1 MASRG
6 ANRGNARG
14 QQRVDERER
23 RPLGEAHEHVT
34 EVRAEHVGA
43 PERREIRM
51 PLEEEAQREHDERDA
66 MLCARLAPP
75 RFELLEDALLREGGL
90 HELRGVEFD
99 EGNGQRVRCER
110 VEDLH
115 ARVTREFAHE
125 GLEGRE
131 AQVALRRQELHLAP
145 AHDARDSRRH
155 LDEHVAAALFREGAQ
170 RLERTWLAVRVAKE
184 HAYVHG
190 QRRAVPLVARGDEAL
205 DPDRGEVAAEE
216 ITEEIFVAQLVRLE
230 AREEPCGVGPR
241 ARGGRFEGLLVGA
254 HEPHD
259 RAVHAVRL
267 GPREPSRPIGADLEL
282 EEAGAQRAVERAHL
296 IVAVV
301 RVHGSHAAP
310 AGGQHVL
317 VEAAGAQELQR
328 GLLHGALGAVQLL
341 QEEEP
346 SARAREDRRAHEAC
360 YVAFDSRQADEIG
373 GLEEREIEDDDLD
386 AKLEGRLGDDL
397 ALADAGRAFEEDRE
411 ARAVGRLERGD
422 EARPRGDA
430 ILGDGDGE
438 RGGGLSGA
446 SHGVLA
452 MPRREHGS
460 ENSALHFAHEAR
472 PLRYDLPM
480 LASALGRLFFVW
492 CVVGALAGCT
502 RVVPAEVEQGVVHV
516 EAGAL
521 ARPVHGELPSWV
533 GSSIP
538 FGDPRVDAPE
548 VGILYGAG
556 SIRRTSTPPGG
567 LPEKGVVTSRLR
579 VRVDGDETVA
589 LRIGGFTA
597 AAEVEC
603 AVGDGSDASAPRTRV
618 EVGRVGPSAHEEIP
632 VRHVATLTL
641 PPGPE
646 VTCLLRVSNWSSA
659 ILWGIEDL
667 RIGSAAAVEKGL
679 IFEHLRAALEVG
691 VFLIFAI
698 YHVILFALRRF
709 ERAPLWF
716 ALMCATVA
724 LRVATMDSWLD
735 LAAEAA
741 NASRY
746 AYRAEMLTLGLALVV
761 IVGICD
767 AFFPRGLP
775 PWPRRIGFAIGFVQ
789 IAVICIAPLDALF
802 GWVLHVNQLELLV
815 FMVVALA
822 LLARELWQ
830 ERSVELQLFAGGLAL
845 LLFGGL
851 WDIAKARGAVIGPWL
866 AGEALIAM
874 VLLQSF
880 ALARRNAAAR
890 TTAETLATELDV
902 KNTELAQANEL
913 KDQFLANTSHE
924 LRTPLNGIIGLAE
937 ALLDGSGGEPTVA
950 QQKTLGLIAQSGRRL
965 ASLVNDLLDFSKM
978 KASEIEL
985 VTTSVSPHAAV
996 ELACA
1001 MLQPLT
1007 TGKPVL
1013 LSNRVSPSVPCV
1025 LADEGRLQQ
1034 ILTNLVGNAV
1044 KFTRKGDV
1052 WVEAAVSGNFVS
1064 FSVHDTG
1071 VGIPEAVRESIFE
1084 AFQQGDGSTA
1094 REFGGTGL
1102 GLSVARSLVERHG
1115 GTITVES
1122 TVGRGSVFRFTLPL
1136 SGREADAHVTSGI
1149 GSIARS
1155 LVSPMELD
1163 EGPISS
1169 MRGPTSHRVLVVDDE
1184 PVNREVLA
1192 QQLGSTGHEILQASN
1207 GEEALAL
1214 IEQFG
1219 KPDVLLLDVM
1229 MPKMSGYEVLE
1240 RLRKTY
1246 DEKDLPV
1253 LLLTAKNREEDL
1265 IEGFK
1270 RGASDYIVKP
1280 FLKGELVA
1288 RLTHHVR
1295 LLDQARDIGELSV
1308 RLATELDERRRLEG
1322 SVAEFSARADAVRAD
1337 LVKIE
1342 KQREELRLALREA
1355 EERLVHAEKMAT
1367 VGTMVA
1373 GIAHDLNNPLHFIAA
1388 AQEGLRDVID
1398 EAGRALDSEARVG
1411 RIVLGNWSTIAEAFE
1426 FTHQGL
1432 ERALAIGGAMRN
1444 MARAD
1449 ADSSEVSLE
1458 EVASEALL
1466 ICHHRLV
1473 GVKVEE
1479 DFPGAPL
1486 CWGRRS
1492 NLGQVLMNLVANAGD
1507 ALLEYAEK
1515 KGPSFQPRLRLT
1527 TRGAMRGEAV
1537 GAELVVEDNGP
1548 GIPEAVRARIFE
1560 PTFTTKGAGKGTGL
1574 GLAICAK
1581 VVADHRGELRVDRS
1595 DAFGGARF
1603 TLWIP
1608 GSPEEG

>member
-1 MASRG
+1 
-6 ANRGNARG
+6 
-14 QQRVDERER
+14 
-23 RPLGEAHEHVT
+23 
-34 EVRAEHVGA
+34 
-43 PERREIRM
+43 M
-51 PLEEEAQREHDERDA
+51 PLEEEPKREHDERHPVLRPGVA
-66 MLCARLAPP
+66 TPA
-75 RFELLEDALLREGGL
+75 FEALEHGLLRKGRL
-90 HELRGVEFD
+90 HELRRVELHERD
-99 EGNGQRVRCER
+99 RERVRR
-110 VEDLH
+110 
-115 ARVTREFAHE
+115 E
-125 GLEGRE
+125 GLEDAHACIARE
-131 AQVALRRQELHLAP
+131 LPHERLERRQTELALRREELNLAP
-145 AHDARDSRRH
+145 PHDA
-155 LDEHVAAALFREGAQ
+155 LDARGDLREYVAASLFREGAQ
-170 RLERTWLAVRVAKE
+170 RLEGSRLAVGFAQE
-184 HAYVHG
+184 CAHVHRK
-190 QRRAVPLVARGDEAL
+190 RRLVPAVTGREEPL
-205 DPDRGEVAAEE
+205 DPAGMQVAAEE
-216 ITEEIFVAQLVRLE
+216 VAQEIVVAQLVRIE
-230 AREEPCGVGPR
+230 RREEPCGIGPR
-241 ARGGRFEGLLVGA
+241 ARRRGFERLLVRA
-254 HEPHD
+254 HEGHD
-259 RAVHAVRL
+259 RRVYAVRL
-267 GPREPSRPIGADLEL
+267 GPREPGRAIGANPEF
-282 EEAGAQRAVERAHL
+282 EKAGPQRAIERAHL
-296 IVAVV
+296 VV
-301 RVHGSHAAP
+301 PVVGVDRGDAAP
-310 AGGQHVL
+310 ARREHVL
-317 VEAAGAQELQR
+317 VEATCAEELER
-328 GLLHGALGAVQLL
+328 RLLDGALGAIELL
-341 QEEEP
+341 EEED
-346 SARAREDRRAHEAC
+346 ARAHTRKDRRAHEAGH
-360 YVAFDSRQADEIG
+360 VAVDAREADEIRR
-373 GLEEREIEDDDLD
+373 LEQGEIEHHDLH
-386 AKLEGRLGDDL
+386 AEFEGRLGDDL
-397 ALADAGRAFEEDRE
+397 ALADARRALEQHRE
-411 ARAVGRLERGD
+411 ARAVGRLERRD
-422 EARPRGDA
+422 EARPRWDA
-430 ILGDGDGE
+430 LLGDGDGE
-438 RGGGLSGA
+438 GSGDV
-446 SHGVLA
+446 SGTGHGEGAV
-452 MPRREHGS
+452 PRAEHGT
-460 ENSALHFAHEAR
+460 ENSAHHFAYRRRAI
-472 PLRYDLPM
+472 RYDFAM
-480 LASALGRLFFVW
+480 LVAALQRLFAV
-492 CVVGALAGCT
+492 CVAALLLAGCA
-502 RVVPAEVEQGVVHV
+502 RVPALEVTDGAVRV
-516 EAGAL
+516 EVGSP
-521 ARPVHGELPSWV
+521 ARPVHGVLPTWV
-533 GSSIP
+533 GIALAV
-538 FGDPRVDAPE
+538 GDPRLAKPDDA
-548 VGILYGAG
+548 LKYGEGTVRNLQVSGRPLAD
-556 SIRRTSTPPGG
+556 
-567 LPEKGVVTSRLR
+567 KVAVTSVLR
-579 VRVDGDETVA
+579 VHVEGGETVA
-589 LRIGGFTA
+589 IGIGGFTS

-603 AVGDGSDASAPRTRV
+603 AVGDGSDATTTRTKIA
-618 EVGRVGPSAHEEIP
+618 VGRVGSSLAEEVA
-632 VRHVATLTL
+632 VRHDAMLTL
-641 PPGPE
+641 PPGAD
-646 VTCLLRVSNWSSA
+646 VTCFVRASNWTSA
-659 ILWGIEDL
+659 VFWGVEDL
-667 RIGSAAAVEKGL
+667 QIGSASALQAKFAEER
-679 IFEHLRAALEVG
+679 IHAALEVG
-691 VFLIFAI
+691 VFAVFAI
-698 YHVILFALRRF
+698 YHFLLFALRRSD
-709 ERAPLWF
+709 RAPLWF
-716 ALMCATVA
+716 ALLCATVA
-724 LRVATMDSWLD
+724 CRVAVMDRWID
-735 LAAEAA
+735 
-741 NASRY
+741 
-746 AYRAEMLTLGLALVV
+746 RACDARLVAPIAFRVEMVTLALALIV

-775 PWPRRIGFAIGFVQ
+775 KLVRRVGFAIGALQ
-789 IAVICIAPLDALF
+789 LAAVLFSPLDEVF
-802 GWVLHVNQLELLV
+802 GLVLRVNQLEL
-815 FMVVALA
+815 VAFILTAFA
-822 LLARELWQ
+822 LLVRELVQ
-830 ERSVELQLFAGGLAL
+830 ARNTELELFATGLGLMFA
-845 LLFGGL
+845 GGL
-851 WDIAKARGAVIGPWL
+851 WDIARARSIVVGPWL
-866 AGEALIAM
+866 TGEALVAM
-874 VLLQSF
+874 VLVQSF

-890 TTAETLATELDV
+890 ATAETLAGELDA
-902 KNTELAQANEL
+902 KNRELAQANDL

-985 VTTSVSPHAAV
+985 VTASVSPHDAV

-1013 LSNRVSPSVPCV
+1013 LSNRVAADVPCV

-1052 WVEAAVSGNFVS
+1052 WVEAVVSGKFVS

-1115 GTITVES
+1115 GTIVVES
-1122 TVGRGSVFRFTLPL
+1122 TVGVGSVFRFTLPL
-1136 SGREADAHVTSGI
+1136 SGREADRHAASGI

-1155 LVSPMELD
+1155 MVSPMEED
-1163 EGPISS
+1163 APISS
-1169 MRGPTSHRVLVVDDE
+1169 VRGPSSHRVLVVDDE

-1192 QQLGSTGHEILQASN
+1192 QQLGSTGHEIMQASN

-1240 RLRKTY
+1240 RLRKSY
-1246 DEKDLPV
+1246 DAKDLPV

-1288 RLTHHVR
+1288 RLGHHLR
-1295 LLDQARDIGELSV
+1295 ILDQARDIGELSL
-1308 RLATELDERRRLEG
+1308 RLASELDERRRLEG
-1322 SVAEFSARADAVRAD
+1322 TVAEFSARAEAVRTD
-1337 LVKIE
+1337 LARIE

-1398 EAGRALDSEARVG
+1398 EAGRALDSEAKVG
-1411 RIVLGNWSTIAEAFE
+1411 HIVLANWSTIAEAFE

-1479 DFPGAPL
+1479 DFPGAPF

-1492 NLGQVLMNLVANAGD
+1492 HLGQVLMNLVANAGD
-1507 ALLEYAEK
+1507 ALLEHAAK
-1515 KGPSFQPRLRLT
+1515 KGSAFQPRLRVT

-1548 GIPEAVRARIFE
+1548 GIPEEVRARIFE

-1581 VVADHRGELRVDRS
+1581 IVEDHRGELRVDRS

-1608 GSPEEG
+1608 GAPDEG